1 MTFHNLYPARLDVSK
16 PEIRVLEI
24 IDSNNGSVSCKLHAV
39 TLDSSSNITA
49 LSYVWGDRNA
59 TTEIRVNDRT
69 ISITKNLAGALKH
82 ARKYWKYEFPDKDPA
97 SFRIWAD
104 AICINQ
110 SDPVERSEQVTL
122 MPRIYSKAAL
132 VLGWLGD
139 QHNEDMSIATQTIG
153 LIHAALASVG
163 DDTPKLLQ
171 LEWLKAYLSLTVA
184 PECDRRWNAL
194 HVLGSLPYWKRVWIF
209 QENLLATTM
218 FYITPTAM
226 IEANT
231 LLQACVGFGV
241 LCELIADHHVAKP
254 DFVPSHVWM
263 AFKPPEGTAFNG
275 LREIQRLG
283 SAKYTF
289 QGMPSHTVGTNQL
302 LWEHLHL
309 SQYGGVLEATDPKDH
324 VYGLLG
330 ISYLGIQIDYSES
343 KRVKDVYADYC
354 RVVLQLLQQLS
365 KRNIFFL
372 RDAGSGVFDTAELD
386 LPSWVP
392 NYPARSTGDPT
403 LIFGSAFNLI
413 SITPDMP
420 FPSISGF
427 ELSISGVRLQNVKR
441 IMQPPPTI
449 ENLKK
454 GGDGHSWVT
463 EYLQR
468 KPMYNKIPS
477 TWALF
482 SAVAR
487 MPRFTLDTSNLLL
500 LQDFLRILDLKPP
513 QYINQWGKIPVQYT
527 TKEEGGIS
535 IGVIMDG
542 SSSNPSMITQVSPA
556 LSYTDPVKA
565 LEDRM
570 LETAYRL
577 IHILKR
583 NYHAKLFEAGGEL
596 LGMGPQHCSEGDV
609 VCVLDGYRDLVLLRR
624 CGDRYQFVGPCLTF
638 GISEAS
644 VKKALDEGALKV
656 ETFQL
661 I

>member
-1 MTFHNLYPARLDVSK
+1 MAFHDLYPARLDVTK
-16 PEIRVLEI
+16 PEIRLLEI
-24 IDSNNGSVSCKLHAV
+24 IDDNDNGNVSCKLHTV
-39 TLDSSSNITA
+39 TLDSSSHFAA
-49 LSYVWGDRNA
+49 LSYVWGDWNA
-59 TTEIRVNDRT
+59 MTEITVNGRS

-82 ARKYWKYEFPDKDPA
+82 ARKYWKYEFPDKDSA

-110 SDPVERSEQVTL
+110 SDSLERSQQVTL
-122 MPRIYSKAAL
+122 MPQIYSKAKL

-139 QHNEDMSIATQTIG
+139 QHNEDISIATQTVG
-153 LIHAALASVG
+153 LIHAALASIG
-163 DDTPKLLQ
+163 DDEHKLLQ
-171 LEWLKAYLSLTVA
+171 LEWLKNYPSLTVA
-184 PECDRRWNAL
+184 PVCDRRWGAL
-194 HVLGSLPYWKRVWIF
+194 HVLGSLPYWRRVWIL
-209 QENLLATTM
+209 QENLLAATM

-226 IEANT
+226 IEVNT

-241 LCELIADHHVAKP
+241 LCELIAENCVAKP

-263 AFKPPEGTAFNG
+263 VFKPPEGTAFNG

-283 SAKYTF
+283 SAKYTL
-289 QGMPSHTVGTNQL
+289 QKMPSRNLGTSQI
-302 LWEHLHL
+302 LWGHLHL

-324 VYGLLG
+324 IYGLLG
-330 ISYLGIQIDYSES
+330 ISCLDIQIDYSDS
-343 KRVKDVYADYC
+343 KQLKDVYADYC
-354 RVVLQLLQQLS
+354 RAVLQVLQQLP
-365 KRNIFFL
+365 KRDIFFL
-372 RDAGSGVFDTAELD
+372 RDADTAELN

-392 NYPARSTGDPT
+392 NYPARSRGDPT
-403 LIFGSAFNLI
+403 LIFRGAFNLS
-413 SITPDMP
+413 SIVPDIP

-441 IMQPPPTI
+441 IMRSPATI

-454 GGDGHSWVT
+454 GGDGHAWVT

-487 MPRFTLDTSNLLL
+487 TPRFTLDTSNLLL

-513 QYINQWGKIPVQYT
+513 QDIKKWGNIPVQYT

-535 IGVIMDG
+535 IGIIMDG
-542 SSSNPSMITQVSPA
+542 YSSNPSMITQVSPA
-556 LSYTDPVKA
+556 LSYTDPVQA

-570 LETAYRL
+570 LEITYRL

-583 NYHAKLFEAGGEL
+583 NYHVKLFETGKEL
-596 LGMGPQHCSEGDV
+596 LGMGPQHCSEGDI
-609 VCVLDGYRDLVLLRR
+609 VCVVDGYSDLVLLRK
-624 CGDRYQFVGPCLTF
+624 CGDRYRFVGPCSTF
-638 GISEAS
+638 GISES
-644 VKKALDEGALKV
+644 SIKTALNEGVLKV
-656 ETFQL
+656 ETFHL